1 MTCTQWVYI
10 LGFLYTGLKERH
22 TKNSK
27 KHGCF
32 MQNHSDSLKGENVC
46 KEIAGHFGGKVLR
59 GLIIVWGFFS
69 WRPGEGSW

>member
-1 MTCTQWVYI
+1 
-10 LGFLYTGLKERH
+10 
-22 TKNSK
+22 
-27 KHGCF
+27 

-69 WRPGEGSW
+69 WSPGEDKLIGWVARLALYFDWQDWVI